1 MVELTKNAPQT
12 AIMNWGLAFKNF
24 FAGRPEYPPFKRKE
38 QHDSF
43 TLTNDPFTV
52 KGHTVHIPKLGGVR
66 MHESLRFVEKVLGG
80 TISQTA
86 GSADPGDCR

>member
-43 TLTNDPFTV
+43 P
-52 KGHTVHIPKLGGVR
+52 
-66 MHESLRFVEKVLGG
+66 
-80 TISQTA
+80 
-86 GSADPGDCR
+86 